1 VPRPCFRPRAES
13 LEDRLAPATFTVTTT
28 SNGGA
33 GSLRAAIVAANATP
47 AEDDVIEFDIGTGVQ
62 KINLLKPLPQITDTL
77 TIDGTTQG
85 GFTTKPLIV
94 LNGARAG
101 GSGLVVAATADNSVI
116 RGLVIHRF
124 AGHGIVL
131 RSDGN
136 TVDTC
141 FIGTNPA
148 GSGAPGNGGNGIAVL
163 QDSANNT
170 IGGAGDA
177 KNLISGNRGHG
188 VLLQGS
194 GVTGND
200 VRGNFI
206 GTNLEAPFVAL
217 PNGLDGISIAR
228 GADANTVGTTDLA
241 FVTFV
246 AGNNR
251 HGINISGAGT
261 DGNTVLHT
269 TVGSNLGSGVRIG
282 EGAKNNVIGGP
293 GVDEFNV
300 ISANFGNGV
309 AVTGAGTSGNLV
321 RGNYIGTDQDG
332 LLEAGNGRNG
342 VAITAGASNNAVGGT
357 APDEGN
363 LISSNLRNGVN
374 VAGAG
379 TSNNLVAGNLIGT
392 EITGTANQRV
402 DPDPLVG
409 LQVFANGGSGVVIAA
424 GATNNTVGGTTA
436 DALNL
441 ISGNVRHGV
450 VLAGAG
456 TVNNR
461 VIGNAIGTNL
471 AGTAA
476 VANGRHG
483 VQVAAGA
490 KQNAIGG
497 TAAGEGNTI
506 SGNTRA
512 GVVVLAGQTVI
523 RGNRIGTN
531 AAGTAAVANGS
542 HGVIVTNRVSN
553 TLIGGTAPGAGN
565 TIAFNG
571 GAGVVIGRD
580 PALGFTIP
588 AGAGNAI
595 NGNSIHSNAL
605 LGIDIR
611 ANTGVTA
618 NDPTDA
624 DGGPNRRQNFPV
636 ITSAVN
642 VAGIV
647 TVNFTLNSTPNTT
660 FRIEFFAN
668 TAADPSGNGE
678 GQVFLGFVD
687 VTTDAAGAG
696 AGIGVFPLV
705 LPGATHITATAT
717 HLDRNDTSEFSAA
730 VAIT

>member
-1 VPRPCFRPRAES
+1 MPRPCFRPRAES
-13 LEDRLAPATFTVTTT
+13 LEDRLAPATLTVTTAA
-28 SNGGA
+28 NGGA

-47 AEDDVIEFDIGTGVQ
+47 GVDDVIEFAIGTGVQ
-62 KINLLKPLPQITDTL
+62 KINLTKPLPQITDTL

-85 GFTTKPLIV
+85 GFSAKPLIV

-116 RGLVIHRF
+116 RGLVIQRF

-141 FIGTNPA
+141 FVGTNPA
-148 GSGAPGNGGNGIAVL
+148 GSAAPGNGGNGIAVV

-188 VLLQGS
+188 ILLQGT

-206 GTNLEAPFVAL
+206 GTNLEAPFFAL
-217 PNGLDGISIAR
+217 PNGLDGISLAR
-228 GADANTVGTTDLA
+228 GAHANAIGTTDLA

-261 DGNTVLHT
+261 DGNSVLHS
-269 TVGSNLGSGVRIG
+269 TVGSNLGTGIRIG
-282 EGAKNNVIGGP
+282 EGAKNNVVGGP
-293 GVDEFNV
+293 GQDEFNV
-300 ISANFGNGV
+300 ISANVGNGV
-309 AVTGAGTSGNLV
+309 AVTGAGTTGNV
-321 RGNYIGTDQDG
+321 IRGNFIGTDQDG

-342 VAITAGASNNAVGGT
+342 VAISGGATNNTVGGT
-357 APDEGN
+357 TPDAGN

-374 VAGAG
+374 IAGAG

-402 DPDPLVG
+402 DPQSG
-409 LQVFANGGSGVVIAA
+409 LQVFANGGSGVVITA
-424 GATNNTVGGTTA
+424 GASGNTIGGATA

-450 VLAGAG
+450 VLAGRG
-456 TVNNR
+456 TVGNT

-483 VQVAAGA
+483 VQVGAGA
-490 KQNAIGG
+490 KQNTIGG
-497 TAAGEGNTI
+497 AAAGEGNTI
-506 SGNTRA
+506 SGNTRV
-512 GVVVLAGQTVI
+512 GVLVLAGQTVI

-531 AAGTAAVANGS
+531 AAGTTAVANGS
-542 HGVIVTNRVSN
+542 HGVLVTNRVSN
-553 TLIGGTAPGAGN
+553 TLIGGTTPGAGN

-571 GAGVVIGRD
+571 GAGVLVGRD

-636 ITSAVN
+636 ITTAVN

-647 TVNFTLNSTPNTT
+647 TVNFTLSSTPNTT

-678 GQVFLGFVD
+678 GQAFLGFVD
-687 VTTDAAGAG
+687 VTTDATGAAAGLG
-696 AGIGVFPLV
+696 TFPLVV